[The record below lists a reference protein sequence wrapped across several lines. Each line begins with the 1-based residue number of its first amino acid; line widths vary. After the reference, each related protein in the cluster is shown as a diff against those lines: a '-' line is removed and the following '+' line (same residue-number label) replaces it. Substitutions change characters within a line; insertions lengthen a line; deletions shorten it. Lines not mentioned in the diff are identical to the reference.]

1 MLTETRETPD
11 VVRGLLDE
19 SGAAIDALA
28 ELWRNA
34 SIRTV
39 ATVARG
45 SSDHA
50 ANFVGYLLMA
60 QLGVVATSLPPSVIT
75 LHQAPINTQ
84 FLAALSFSQ
93 SGRSPDLIDAMTALR
108 ARGASTA
115 ALVNDMESPLAHAVQ
130 SAIDLRAGEERSVA
144 ATKSFI
150 AQLTAGVRLLAAWS
164 RDAGLR
170 NAVDHLPASL
180 DLALLAD
187 WSVGV
192 DFFRNV
198 DRLLVVSRG
207 AGLFIAHEMALKLKE
222 VCGIQAEAFSS
233 AEVKHGPMALIDAG
247 YPVLVM
253 APRGPAQAGLMAVAD
268 ELRTRGGRIL
278 LAAPRDVPGAQLPI
292 ADTPH
297 EFLDGIAAIQSF
309 YPMVEKLARTRGLD
323 PDRPRHLSKV
333 TQTQ

>member
-115 ALVNDMESPLAHAVQ
+115 ALVNDMDSPLAHAVQ
-130 SAIDLRAGEERSVA
+130 SVIDLRAGEERSVA

-170 NAVDHLPASL
+170 NAVDHLPVSL

-292 ADTPH
+292 ADTAH